1 MSLSKFFF
9 TVVFA
14 HDDFLKE
21 SVFLFYFPVLLNIA
35 DKKILL
41 VGAGEVAAFKFNKI
55 CEYNP
60 LLLKV
65 VSLAFSPKIRSG
77 ETSFCQLIQKK
88 FEMSDLDGMDIV
100 IVGVNDLVLQQEIYD
115 ECNRRKILCNCV
127 DEINRCDFIFSSTIK
142 RGDIVISVS
151 SSGKAPGFSVA
162 IKDYIESLLPANLE
176 EKLKEVM
183 ELRKSLP
190 VGKERMALIR
200 SVSAAYFKEFIGATR
215 K

>member
-1 MSLSKFFF
+1 M
-9 TVVFA
+9 
-14 HDDFLKE
+14 
-21 SVFLFYFPVLLNIA
+21 FYFPVLLNIT

-55 CEYNP
+55 CEYSP

-65 VSLAFSPKIRSG
+65 VSLDFSPKISSRAT
-77 ETSFCQLIQKK
+77 EFCQLIQKK

-100 IVGVNDLVLQQEIYD
+100 IVGVNDLNLQQEIYD

-127 DEINRCDFIFSSTIK
+127 DEIKRCDFIFSSTIK
-142 RGDIVISVS
+142 RGNIIISVS
-151 SSGKAPGFSVA
+151 SSGKAPGFIVA
-162 IKDYIESLLPANLE
+162 LKDYIDSVLPDNLE
-176 EKLKEVM
+176 DKLKEVM

-200 SVSAAYFKEFIGATR
+200 SVSEKYFKEFLGANR